1 MSIIDADAHVIEN
14 EQTWTFMLDEDR
26 RFAPEVLVSKK
37 NGIEFWR
44 IDDRVV
50 ANSNLGLNVPENAR
64 DLTDVSARLAHMDDL
79 GIAVQVLYP
88 TLFLRPLTA
97 RAEVDLALSRGYN
110 RWLAHIWQLGQGRL
124 RWVVIPPLRCMD
136 QAIEEINFGKNHGA
150 CGVFLRANEG
160 ERLLSDNSLFPLYRE
175 AERLD
180 LPICIHA
187 GTGTFSYYDQYGQ
200 DVFSRFKLPSVGA
213 FNNLVYQGVPDK
225 FPDLRWSFVETTSQ
239 WLPYAV
245 NDLVIRTQAE
255 REFQR
260 KYAGHVLT
268 QARPKERHLN
278 AATLLRDNRIYV
290 ACQTTDDL
298 SYVVDCVG
306 EDHIMV
312 GTDYGHADYSNDIAA
327 IQTLA
332 QGGKISA
339 TLSEKILSDNPRRLY
354 GLQG

>member
-1 MSIIDADAHVIEN
+1 MPIIDADAHVIET
-14 EQTWTFMLDEDR
+14 ERTWSFMLDEDR

-50 ANSNLGLNVPENAR
+50 ANSNLGLNVPEDAR
-64 DLTDVSARLAHMDDL
+64 DLTDVSSRLAHMDTL

-110 RWLAHIWQLGQGRL
+110 RWLANIWQLAKGRL
-124 RWVVIPPLRCMD
+124 RWVVIPPLRSMD
-136 QAIEEINFGKNHGA
+136 KAIEEINFGKANGA
-150 CGVFLRANEG
+150 CGVFMRGNED
-160 ERLLSDNSLFPLYRE
+160 ERLLSDPSLFPLYKE

-180 LPICIHA
+180 LPICVHA
-187 GTGTFSYYDQYGQ
+187 GTGSFGHYDQYGQ

-213 FNNLVYQGVPDK
+213 FNNLIYQGVPDK
-225 FPDLRWSFVETTSQ
+225 FPKLRWSFVETTAQ

-245 NDLVIRTQAE
+245 NDLAIRTQAE
-255 REFQR
+255 RQFQR

-268 QARPKERHLN
+268 QARPKERNISAGTVLK
-278 AATLLRDNRIYV
+278 DNRVYV

-298 SYVVDCVG
+298 SYVAQCVG
-306 EDHIMV
+306 EDNIIV
-312 GTDYGHADYSNDIAA
+312 GTDYGHADYSNDIEA

-339 TLSEKILSDNPRRLY
+339 SFGQKILGDNPKRLY
-354 GLQG
+354 AL

>member
-1 MSIIDADAHVIEN
+1 MPIIDADAHVIET
-14 EQTWTFMLDEDR
+14 EHTWSFMLDEDR

-50 ANSNLGLNVPENAR
+50 ANSNLGLNVPEDAR
-64 DLTDVSARLAHMDDL
+64 DLTDVSSRLAHMDKLAID
-79 GIAVQVLYP
+79 VQVLYP
-88 TLFLRPLTA
+88 TLFLRPLTS
-97 RAEVDLALSRGYN
+97 RSEVELALSRGYN
-110 RWLAHIWQLGQGRL
+110 RWLANIWQLAQGRL
-124 RWVVIPPLRCMD
+124 RWVVIPPLRLMEK
-136 QAIEEINFGKNHGA
+136 AIEEINFGRANGA
-150 CGVFLRANEG
+150 CGVFMRGNED
-160 ERLLSDNSLFPLYRE
+160 ERLLSDPSLFPLYKE

-180 LPICIHA
+180 LPICVHA
-187 GTGTFSYYDQYGQ
+187 GTGSFGHYDQYGQ

-213 FNNLVYQGVPDK
+213 FNNLIYQGVPEK
-225 FPDLRWSFVETTSQ
+225 FPKLRWSFVETTSQ

-245 NDLVIRTQAE
+245 NDLTIRTQAE

-268 QARPKERHLN
+268 QARPKERNISAGTVLKDH
-278 AATLLRDNRIYV
+278 RVYV

-298 SYVVDCVG
+298 SYVAQCVG
-306 EDHIMV
+306 EDNIIV
-312 GTDYGHADYSNDIAA
+312 GTDYGHADYSNDIEA

-339 TLSEKILSDNPRRLY
+339 SFGQKILGDNPKRLY
-354 GLQG
+354 AL